1 MDEFMLSTQQ
11 QQQKSSL
18 MHPNSLDEFPALP
31 RAQNGGHLDLSQPEG
46 QQHSRNAF
54 LSGGMGGILGQPHQ
68 QGQQA
73 QAQVQ
78 ARQPQPSTGLRQS
91 VLSLANMQNGTLTQ
105 LPWDF

>member
-1 MDEFMLSTQQ
+1 MDEFMLSTQQQQ

-54 LSGGMGGILGQPHQ
+54 LSGGMGGILGQP
-68 QGQQA
+68 
-73 QAQVQ
+73 VQ
-78 ARQPQPSTGLRQS
+78 ARQQQQASTGLRQS
-91 VLSLANMQNGTLTQ
+91 ILSPANMQNGTYSITLG
-105 LPWDF
+105 LLRIKE